1 VSSSSLFSNLAI
13 FSGFVSTL
21 IPLLLFRRQKR
32 PVHGAV
38 TSSAAA
44 FFRLGRT
51 NFLAKLLEL
60 AAPFSV
66 DIGGSLTKLVFFVP
80 DRELA
85 QRVLKKCANSAEAEA
100 LQDRLGVIDRIAAFV
115 LKSER
120 YGRTGVRDSLLTL
133 AVPDVG
139 GTFHFIRFETRRME
153 GAMALA
159 KKQGLNA
166 GMHTICAT
174 GGGAHK
180 FRELAISMLG
190 VDLEARDEIAC
201 LVKGMAFLMANEGAG
216 TKGFGPEAFTFEGQA
231 IIDRPKDSGL
241 EYPFLL
247 ANVGSGVSFIVVESE
262 LQWKRIGGT
271 SLGGGTFYGLCH
283 MLTGISEFDEML
295 DLAETGDNEK
305 VDLTVG
311 DIYGGDY
318 PKIGLKASTIA
329 SSFGKAILLPIPPTR
344 SISSRTYET
353 PDRSRSSSVLPA
365 DHEKGGINSPSTI
378 DLASSPNEYD
388 GSYKSIK
395 QGPRRSA
402 VSFGSSSS
410 SSSSSSSFSSA
421 TIIGEPPLSPSKVS
435 SNGKARFESQDI
447 SRSIL
452 LMISNNIGQLAYLNA
467 VQHKCKD
474 VYFAGN
480 FLRRENTIA
489 MRTLAYSIR
498 FWSKGTMDGLF
509 LRHEGYCGALGA
521 FLSTMELAANSEES

>member
-1 VSSSSLFSNLAI
+1 MLASDSGGLFWLACCITASSL
-13 FSGFVSTL
+13 
-21 IPLLLFRRQKR
+21 LLLRRQSR

-51 NFLAKLLEL
+51 NFLAKLLDL

-85 QRVLKKCANSAEAEA
+85 HRVLKKCASPAEAEA
-100 LQDRLGVIDRIAAFV
+100 LQNRLNVIDRIATYV

-120 YGRTGVRDSLLTL
+120 YGRTGVRDASLMLS
-133 AVPDVG
+133 VPDVG

-153 GAMALA
+153 GAMTLA
-159 KKQGLNA
+159 MKQGLNA

-180 FRELAISMLG
+180 FRDLAISMLG

-216 TKGFGPEAFTFEGQA
+216 TKGFGPEAFTFEGQE
-231 IIDRPKDSGL
+231 IIERPKAAGL

-247 ANVGSGVSFIVVESE
+247 ANIGSGVSFIVVESE
-262 LQWKRIGGT
+262 LQWRRIGGT
-271 SLGGGTFYGLCH
+271 SLGGGTYYGLCH

-329 SSFGKAILLPIPPTR
+329 SSFGKAIMLPVPVR
-344 SISSRTYET
+344 SAAFKKYET
-353 PDRSRSSSVLPA
+353 PDRSRSTSTSAAVEAGLLHSPSSV
-365 DHEKGGINSPSTI
+365 DQTI
-378 DLASSPNEYD
+378 SSSEYD
-388 GSYKSIK
+388 GSYKLIK
-395 QGPRRSA
+395 PGPRRSA
-402 VSFGSSSS
+402 ASFGSSPSSSS
-410 SSSSSSSFSSA
+410 SSSSSSS
-421 TIIGEPPLSPSKVS
+421 TIPGDPPNSPSKSGTSV
-435 SNGKARFESQDI
+435 KARFEAQDI

-452 LMISNNIGQLAYLNA
+452 LMISNNVGQLAYLNA

-480 FLRRENTIA
+480 FLRRENTVA

-498 FWSKGTMDGLF
+498 FWSKGAMEGLF

-521 FLSTMELAANSEES
+521 FLSTMELAAEDAL